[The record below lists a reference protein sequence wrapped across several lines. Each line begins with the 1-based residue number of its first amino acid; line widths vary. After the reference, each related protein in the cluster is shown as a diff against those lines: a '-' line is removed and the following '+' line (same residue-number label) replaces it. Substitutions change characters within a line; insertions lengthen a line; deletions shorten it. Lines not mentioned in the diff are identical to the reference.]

1 MTGYGQNENSV
12 ARSVSPSREGD
23 VMPTRTTPEDGDI
36 VVRQEKRDGT
46 VVYVLHTAPGP
57 DQYLL
62 PTCDEAAAQA
72 LTLAERH
79 GVRAWLTTDES
90 YDFVLLEDFQGWNRS
105 DSTWWRQRTR

>member
-1 MTGYGQNENSV
+1 
-12 ARSVSPSREGD
+12 
-23 VMPTRTTPEDGDI
+23 MPTRTTPEDGDI

-62 PTCDEAAAQA
+62 RAREEAAAQA
-72 LTLAERH
+72 LTLAERD

-105 DSTWWRQRTR
+105 DSTVWHQLTRQW